1 MAARDRGASV
11 TLVSGPVALS
21 APEGVERVSIL
32 STLDLYQAVVSRAP
46 EMDAVIQAAAPAD
59 FRPKA
64 YSERKIKKDGSAMT
78 LELEPNP
85 DIAAQLGRQKRPG
98 QLLIAFAAETN
109 DMLDN
114 ARKKLS
120 KKNADMVVANDVTMP
135 GAGFEGATN
144 QVVLIGRDF
153 MKPLP
158 MMSKRETADAILD
171 QMAGMFE

>member
-1 MAARDRGASV
+1 
-11 TLVSGPVALS
+11 
-21 APEGVERVSIL
+21 
-32 STLDLYQAVVSRAP
+32 
-46 EMDAVIQAAAPAD
+46 
-59 FRPKA
+59 
-64 YSERKIKKDGSAMT
+64 MT